1 MKRFNVN
8 LMANQ
13 DEFKELAKKA
23 AKVPISLSKVD
34 FDLLDR
40 NPLLSHV
47 FHYPKVQLVDLYK
60 FVLQGTCGWLH
71 LSQLGNKKSLEE
83 FLKKELKEAEETHES
98 DELFELL
105 DIQTRLGR
113 INLRSWKKY
122 MGEDH
127 DFLWELM
134 NNTKLNSKKSLTL
147 FIERWKGL
155 MEWFNEKILSY
166 SKSSETTV
174 TKWLKLVLN
183 MAEES
188 EDSTELPLVS
198 HSDIFRREYKPCY
211 RIMKDIDIFQE
222 IKVVSI
228 NTE

>member
-1 MKRFNVN
+1 MQRFNVY

-13 DEFKELAKKA
+13 DEFKDLAKIVS
-23 AKVPISLSKVD
+23 KVPISLSEVD

-47 FHYPKVQLVDLYK
+47 YHYPKVQLIDLYK
-60 FVLQGTCGWLH
+60 FILQGTCGWMH
-71 LSQLGNKKSLEE
+71 LSQIGDKKSIEG
-83 FLKKELKEAEETHES
+83 FLKKELKEAEETLAT

-113 INLRSWKKY
+113 INLRSWKKH

-127 DFLWELM
+127 EFLWELM
-134 NNTKLNSKKSLTL
+134 NKTKLNAKKSLSL

-155 MEWFNEKILSY
+155 IQWFDEKILSY
-166 SKSSETTV
+166 TKSFDKNV
-174 TKWLKLVLN
+174 KKWLKLVLDI
-183 MAEES
+183 AEES
-188 EDSTELPLVS
+188 KDSSELPLVS
-198 HSDIFRREYKPCY
+198 HSQVFRREYKPCY

>member
-1 MKRFNVN
+1 MRRINVN

-13 DEFKELAKKA
+13 SEFKELAKKA

-60 FVLQGTCGWLH
+60 FILQGTCGWMH
-71 LSQLGNKKSLEE
+71 LSQIGNKENIE
-83 FLKKELKEAEETHES
+83 DFLKKELEEAEETNES

-113 INLRSWKKY
+113 INLRSWKKH
-122 MGEDH
+122 MGENH

-134 NNTKLNSKKSLTL
+134 NKTKLNTKKSLTL
-147 FIERWKGL
+147 FIEKWKGL
-155 MEWFNEKILSY
+155 MEWFNDKILTY
-166 SKSSETTV
+166 GKSSETTV
-174 TKWLKLVLN
+174 KKWMKLVLN

-188 EDSTELPLVS
+188 EDSTKLPLVS

>member
-1 MKRFNVN
+1 MKRFNVDM
-8 LMANQ
+8 MADQ
-13 DEFKELAKKA
+13 DEFKELAQKV
-23 AKVPISLSKVD
+23 AKVPISLTKVD

-47 FHYPKVQLVDLYK
+47 FHYPNVQLVDLYK
-60 FVLQGTCGWLH
+60 FILQGTCGWMH
-71 LSQLGNKKSLEE
+71 LSQIGNTKNIED
-83 FLKKELKEAEETHES
+83 FLKKELEEAEKTNES

-122 MGEDH
+122 MGENH

-134 NNTKLNSKKSLTL
+134 NTTKLNTKKSLTL

-155 MEWFNEKILSY
+155 MDWFNEKILSY
-166 SKSSETTV
+166 SKSSESTV
-174 TKWLKLVLN
+174 NKWLKLVLN

-188 EDSTELPLVS
+188 KDSTELPLVS
-198 HSDIFRREYKPCY
+198 HSDIFRREYKPSY

-228 NTE
+228 HTE

>member
-1 MKRFNVN
+1 
-8 LMANQ
+8 MANQ